1 MPVMVDLISL
11 SLNETYF
18 TLKLK
23 VGHEVCLDIN
33 LQSHKWIEN
42 SMWPILITVD

>member
-11 SLNETYF
+11 SLNETF
-18 TLKLK
+18 HLKLK
-23 VGHEVCLDIN
+23 VGREVCLDIH
-33 LQSHKWIEN
+33 LQSHKWMEN